1 MVRIFTMIIDDEAQV
16 TLQASA
22 CSNEG
27 GNVIIKARTLQEAQE
42 LIGQGEEK
50 LNEAMQTWKPE
61 EEPATDPKHYY
72 TIKRSMEEMD
82 EAAKNYEDSAEGQRL
97 LKRIEK
103 AQAFRLK
110 HSKGGL
116 KCLELSYLANKCYNS
131 FLNGCFNIAA
141 LEYMRGYIAGKKE
154 AKKAG
159 R

>member
-82 EAAKNYEDSAEGQRL
+82 EAAKDYEDSPQGRRL
-97 LKRIEK
+97 LKRIDK
-103 AQAFRLK
+103 AYEFMFK

-116 KCLELSYLANKCYNS
+116 KCLEVNYLANKCYNS
-131 FLNGCFNIAA
+131 FFNGCFDIAA